1 MLLRRQEKMSTKPK
15 AIAIKLTRKNRAG
28 RSKKGALSSVFL
40 LALIFGLLVLGSIA
54 VDFVHGF
61 HIRKQLQV
69 AADAGALAG
78 AYMLTAPAPSQFQQ
92 KKAMGWAA
100 DMVGRNVSDNQPLI
114 ADGQT
119 VAVDVDI
126 NSRPNT
132 FPHTCEVTITRQM
145 PTIFARFVGFPSIP
159 VSASA
164 VGGAY
169 CGLRTISPNQIL
181 PIGISSKAINGNL
194 QLDPTKPKQNATWIS
209 NWSGM
214 SNPNLDVGS
223 SPLNIN
229 GNSDPALMN
238 SLVGNTF
245 FCAVVKAS
253 TDDGP
258 LPKNQEILGTTRVTL
273 KKVKGPNELE
283 VQISGGGILRGRPG
297 FPSLPTASSG
307 DLQFALN
314 SQSWRILLID
324 DDVARNATITKA
336 AKAW

>member
-1 MLLRRQEKMSTKPK
+1 MSTKPR
-15 AIAIKLTRKNRAG
+15 AIVIKLSRRNSAA

-69 AADAGALAG
+69 AADSGALAG

-92 KKAMGWAA
+92 KKAMGWAV
-100 DMVGRNVSDNQPLI
+100 DMVGRNASDNQPLI

-126 NSRPNT
+126 NSRPNK
-132 FPHTCEVTITRQM
+132 FPHTCEVTITWQM

-169 CGLRTISPNQIL
+169 AGLRTISPNQIL
-181 PIGISSKAINGNL
+181 PIGISSKATNGNL
-194 QLDPTKPKQNATWIS
+194 QLDPNKPKQNATWIS
-209 NWSGM
+209 NWSGV
-214 SNPNLDVGS
+214 SNPSLDVGS
-223 SPLNIN
+223 SPLTIN

-238 SLVGNTF
+238 ALVGNTF

-297 FPSLPTASSG
+297 FPNLPTASSG
-307 DLQFALN
+307 DLQFALS

-324 DDVARNATITKA
+324 DDVARNATIAKA

>member
-1 MLLRRQEKMSTKPK
+1 MSTKPK
-15 AIAIKLTRKNRAG
+15 AIAIKLTRKNRVG
-28 RSKKGALSSVFL
+28 RSKNGALSSVFL

-61 HIRKQLQV
+61 HVRKQLQV
-69 AADAGALAG
+69 AADSGALAG
-78 AYMLTAPAPSQFQQ
+78 AYMLTAPTVTPFQQ
-92 KKAMGWAA
+92 NKAMGWAA
-100 DMVGRNVSDNQPLI
+100 DMVGRNSSDNQPLI

-119 VAVDVDI
+119 VSVDVDI
-126 NSRPNT
+126 NSRPHK

-145 PTIFARFVGFPSIP
+145 PTIFARFVGIPSIP

-164 VGGAY
+164 VGAAY
-169 CGLRTISPNQIL
+169 CGLRSISPNQIL
-181 PIGISSKAINGNL
+181 PIGISHKAAATGIL
-194 QLDPTKPKQNATWIS
+194 QLDPNKPKQNATWIS

-214 SNPNLDVGS
+214 GNPALDVGS
-223 SPLNIN
+223 SPVSIN

-245 FCAVVKAS
+245 FCPVIKAS

-273 KKVKGPNELE
+273 KKVRGPNELE

-297 FPSLPTASSG
+297 FPTLPTASTF
-307 DLQFALN
+307 DMEFALY
-314 SQSWRILLID
+314 SQPWRILLID
-324 DDVARNATITKA
+324 NEVARSVTVDKA